1 MRQKLDFERL
11 KEYCDEYK
19 ITLVSDYENSI
30 MFGKTIISG
39 KCLTTDCPN
48 NFNKRLRD
56 LIYKNGNEGAFCNK
70 CTQITRLEKI
80 KKTCLKKYGVESP
93 FNDLNVK
100 EQIKQTFLR
109 KYNCENPLKNKD
121 IQERIK
127 NTNVAKYGVDFIMK
141 NVEFIEKRKVTFLK
155 KYGLETPSQS
165 EKVKLKSKNTCLEKY
180 GFKNVAQNAV
190 VKEKIKKTNIER
202 YGVSTPLKN
211 DIIKE
216 KVKNTNLEKYGCEN
230 PMQSVIFRDKAKQT
244 CLTRYGCEHVQ
255 QNAIISERT
264 LKSSYKTK
272 QYTLP
277 SGNVLQLQGYEPYAI
292 NDLLNI
298 EKLSENDIITSRS
311 EVPETWYIDET
322 GKKHRYFV
330 DIYIPNQKR
339 CVEVKSVWTMKQNPK
354 IIFDKQAA
362 IKNNGYSCEI
372 WVYNN
377 KGERLK
383 KYD

>member
-11 KEYCDEYK
+11 KEYCFKNSVKLLLDYSNKK
-19 ITLVSDYENSI
+19 IIGETVI
-30 MFGKTIISG
+30 KG
-39 KCLTTDCPN
+39 KCCSIGCEDD
-48 NFNKRLRD
+48 FNKKFRE
-56 LIYKNGNEGAFCNK
+56 LIYKKGGPFCKECVKKSQLEKVKSTCLEKYGTESHFNSDVIK
-70 CTQITRLEKI
+70 EKI
-80 KKTCLKKYGVESP
+80 KTALLNKYNCESVFKNQEIRDKIKTTVLKKYGTDSIMKSSVI
-93 FNDLNVK
+93 K
-100 EQIKQTFLR
+100 EK
-109 KYNCENPLKNKD
+109 
-121 IQERIK
+121 IK
-127 NTNVAKYGVDFIMK
+127 NTFLNRYGCD
-141 NVEFIEKRKVTFLK
+141 NPGQIEKTK
-155 KYGLETPSQS
+155 
-165 EKVKLKSKNTCLEKY
+165 EKIKETCLSKY

-202 YGVSTPLKN
+202 YGYSTPFQN
-211 DIIKE
+211 ETIKQ
-216 KVKNTNLEKYGCEN
+216 KIRNTNLEKYGCEN
-230 PMQSVIFRDKAKQT
+230 PMQSVLFRDKVKQS
-244 CLTRYGCEHVQ
+244 CFSKYGCENAQ